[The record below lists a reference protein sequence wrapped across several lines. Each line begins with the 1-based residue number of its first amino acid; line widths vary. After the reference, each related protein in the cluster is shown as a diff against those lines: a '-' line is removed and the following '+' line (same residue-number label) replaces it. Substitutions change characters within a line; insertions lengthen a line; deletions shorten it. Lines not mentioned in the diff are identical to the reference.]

1 MSSPAAMRTL
11 VAAAR
16 SIYRSRNVSMF
27 NEPGRAGPGPQQC
40 LRCGARINRLMKFCP
55 QCGANQS
62 SESRA
67 ADASEL
73 ATHHLRPQFY
83 AFGSVVV
90 FALAITAYGILHRTE
105 PETPHV
111 VNEVGGAVLM
121 SPQASAPPQAP
132 AQQEALTPPQAS
144 LPQDASAPQ
153 EALAPPGASV
163 PQVVAVPATLTPPT
177 VVVDAPPSQ
186 PLAAS
191 PSTTHRET
199 HANTAQRYAA
209 TQRRLSAERAALA
222 RRADANMRA
231 DVARNIAIARASL
244 DKNDLSQARRAV
256 MNVLAEQPGNGAA
269 LQMQHELVSR
279 EQERDAMLGYARL
292 CMRQA
297 QWVCAW
303 HNAGR
308 ALTIDASSS
317 EARELI
323 SRAMVEHSAGGTR
336 SFDPSLPGASN
347 E

>member
-1 MSSPAAMRTL
+1 
-11 VAAAR
+11 
-16 SIYRSRNVSMF
+16 
-27 NEPGRAGPGPQQC
+27 
-40 LRCGARINRLMKFCP
+40 MKFCP

-83 AFGSVVV
+83 AVGSVVV

-121 SPQASAPPQAP
+121 SPQASAPPQTP
-132 AQQEALTPPQAS
+132 AQQEALTLPQAS
-144 LPQDASAPQ
+144 LSQEASAPH
-153 EALAPPGASV
+153 EALAPPDASV

-177 VVVDAPPSQ
+177 VVVDARPSQ
-186 PLAAS
+186 PLPAS

-199 HANTAQRYAA
+199 HANTAQRYAS
-209 TQRRLSAERAALA
+209 TPRRLSADRALA

-231 DVARNIAIARASL
+231 DVARNIAIARVGL
-244 DKNDLSQARRAV
+244 DKNDLSSARRAV
-256 MNVLAEQPGNGAA
+256 MNALAEQPGNGAA

-279 EQERDAMLGYARL
+279 EQERDAKLGYARL

-336 SFDPSLPGASN
+336 SFDPSLPGANS